1 MEIKMQ
7 RIDPEMKEGRIVEWI
22 KKEGDS
28 VKKDDVIGRAEYE
41 KMVFD
46 ITSPVSGTI
55 QKILAQPGDVVAI
68 GKPIVIV
75 EEKTKE

>member
-28 VKKDDVIGRAEYE
+28 VKKDDVIGRAESE